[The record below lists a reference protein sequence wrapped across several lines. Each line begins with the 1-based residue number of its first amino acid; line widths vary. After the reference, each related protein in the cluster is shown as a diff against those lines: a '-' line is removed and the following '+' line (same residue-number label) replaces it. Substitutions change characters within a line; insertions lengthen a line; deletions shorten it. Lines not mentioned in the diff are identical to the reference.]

1 MELFDTSRE
10 VLSKPRLQS
19 VDVQAN
25 FYNGKM
31 KKNWKNCFIYFCF
44 FVCCCFREVPNEM
57 RSGGQLKWIPKVHS
71 PGWKKTE
78 VSQPTSA
85 TSATPSTS
93 LTTFTKIVSIRKTST
108 NCCFIIILS
117 LAPVPSSHTWCFSVR
132 RHRTETFGSGPGLLF
147 SRLQRYGKLRSGPIS
162 RTVFRNGEASVTE
175 VSFRTC
181 GVFF

>member
-1 MELFDTSRE
+1 MDPEGPFT
-10 VLSKPRLQS
+10 RL
-19 VDVQAN
+19 
-25 FYNGKM
+25 
-31 KKNWKNCFIYFCF
+31 
-44 FVCCCFREVPNEM
+44 
-57 RSGGQLKWIPKVHS
+57 
-71 PGWKKTE
+71 KKTE
-78 VSQPTSA
+78 VSQPTSS

-147 SRLQRYGKLRSGPIS
+147 SLLQRYGKLRSGPIS

-181 GVFF
+181 GVLKKSYSNALSRKVFFFKVVLFEASQVFSYQSE